1 MCEVVYFISWV
12 KRLESVPH
20 GVKEQCVLFSALTF
34 FYMLFVETMVK
45 NILRKMKT
53 VCTEI
58 LNSIEGLLHV
68 NKTVPMDT
76 GETCILVFTVTQ
88 SFRKGAT
95 F

>member
-1 MCEVVYFISWV
+1 
-12 KRLESVPH
+12 
-20 GVKEQCVLFSALTF
+20 
-34 FYMLFVETMVK
+34 
-45 NILRKMKT
+45 MKT

-95 F
+95 FWGIVSAGCLKKKAEM